1 MSAADLKDGRT
12 FRFPPSTDSAGRDQ
26 VKIKCSP
33 EKPADAFATVRYRN
47 QQFKVDDRDRRTKRA
62 FMAIVFPFTMVG
74 STGREQMPLV
84 TIAAQ

>member
-1 MSAADLKDGRT
+1 VSAADLNDGRA
-12 FRFPPSTDSAGRDQ
+12 FRFPPSTDSAGGDQ

-47 QQFKVDDRDRRTKRA
+47 QQFKVEDRDRRTKRA
-62 FMAIVFPFTMVG
+62 CMAIMFPFTMVG